1 MTIPI
6 RYERKAVIQALRYHF
21 LSRREIRLMIILVNV
36 FALASAVLFYM
47 HKILPLAFLLG
58 SFLWFTLMLVF
69 WWVLPLLVYR
79 RNETFQDHFTME
91 FFDDGFRLGNE
102 RGERF
107 FSWKKLSSFTETPE
121 FLYFYFD
128 PRSFFLV
135 PKGGFPDSDA
145 LHEIRVL
152 LRDRVGGSKGF
163 GKV

>member
-1 MTIPI
+1 MKIPI
-6 RYERKAVIQALRYHF
+6 QYERKAVIQALRYHF

-58 SFLWFTLMLVF
+58 SFLWFSLMLVF

-107 FSWKKLSSFTETPE
+107 FPWKRLSTYTETPG

-135 PKGGFPDSDA
+135 PTKGFATADD
-145 LHEIRVL
+145 LQEIRML
-152 LRDRVGGSKGF
+152 LRQQVGK
-163 GKV
+163 K